1 MTYRE
6 AFDATGHPRQKPSLR
21 RHYRR
26 LLMRWL
32 SVAFSVMAW
41 AVVVAYL
48 DGAKP

>member
-6 AFDATGHPRQKPSLR
+6 ALDATGHPRQQPSLR

-26 LLMRWL
+26 ALMRWL
-32 SVAFSVMAW
+32 GVALAVMAW
-41 AVVVAYL
+41 AVVAAHL

>member
-6 AFDATGHPRQKPSLR
+6 AFDATGRPRQQHSLR

-26 LLMRWL
+26 VLMRWL
-32 SVAFSVMAW
+32 GVAFAVMAW